1 MKKMQI
7 FIFIV
12 ALICFLGS
20 GGYLAKYY
28 WERHISA
35 KNMDE
40 VKSLLVEETKTTETD
55 DNPNSEVLLRYSR
68 LHEENP
74 DFAGW
79 IQIPDTSID
88 YPVMY
93 IAGDNDTYLH
103 SNFNKEWDAS
113 GVPFIDGNC
122 SLDPIS
128 DNLIIYGHHMN
139 DGSMF
144 QQLMNYKDK
153 DFYESHKTIYFD
165 TLNEAGT
172 YTVVAVIL
180 ARALGEY
187 EQGFRYYGQYT
198 FGDEDDLN
206 EYMSNIYQMALYDTG
221 ETVSFGDKLITLST
235 CEYSQEDGRLAV
247 IAKKTSLSL
256 PK

>member
-1 MKKMQI
+1 
-7 FIFIV
+7 
-12 ALICFLGS
+12 
-20 GGYLAKYY
+20 
-28 WERHISA
+28 
-35 KNMDE
+35 
-40 VKSLLVEETKTTETD
+40 
-55 DNPNSEVLLRYSR
+55 
-68 LHEENP
+68 
-74 DFAGW
+74 
-79 IQIPDTSID
+79 
-88 YPVMY
+88 
-93 IAGDNDTYLH
+93 
-103 SNFNKEWDAS
+103 
-113 GVPFIDGNC
+113 
-122 SLDPIS
+122 
-128 DNLIIYGHHMN
+128 MN

-165 TLNEAGT
+165 TLNETGT

-206 EYMSNIYQMALYDTG
+206 EYMSNIYQLALYDTG